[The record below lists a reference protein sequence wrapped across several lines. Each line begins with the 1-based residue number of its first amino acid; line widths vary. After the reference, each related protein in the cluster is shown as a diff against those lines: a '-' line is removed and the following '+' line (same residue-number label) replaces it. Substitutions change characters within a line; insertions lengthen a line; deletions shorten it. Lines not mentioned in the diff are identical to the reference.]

1 MLTDAIGYKERPAP
15 PLAGRCADAGS
26 DVGNSAEM
34 VAWAEILS
42 MIGDKNSRLYLLLAH
57 ESVPRSSESSNSGR
71 LIVRELERE
80 RSRIARELHA
90 GAGQPL
96 AGIKL
101 NLEILD
107 DFAAA
112 LPEAGREALARLQ
125 TLAEQALEQIRAVS
139 HSLHP
144 PDWQG
149 LTTGDALRY
158 LLQSSGLMARLK
170 VEMDIQPL
178 RTEPS
183 HTVKIALYRCAQECI
198 SNVAR
203 HSGATRFSLS
213 LALIDAANSPAAN
226 GPMVELRLED
236 NGRGFPSGASSAGNG
251 IGLLAIREH
260 TRALGGICHIS
271 SGSEG
276 VGIRVQLPLAGE

>member
-1 MLTDAIGYKERPAP
+1 MLADAIGYKNGPVP
-15 PLAGRCADAGS
+15 PFAGRSA
-26 DVGNSAEM
+26 DVGGCSEM

-42 MIGDKNSRLYLLLAH
+42 MIGHKNDRLCDLLAH
-57 ESVPRSSESSNSGR
+57 EPVPRSSRSRSLGR
-71 LIVRELERE
+71 VIVRELERE

-101 NLEILD
+101 NLEMLD
-107 DFAAA
+107 DCAAA

-139 HSLHP
+139 HRLHP

-149 LTTGDALRY
+149 LTTEDALRY
-158 LLQSSGLMARLK
+158 LVQSSGLMARLE
-170 VEMDIQPL
+170 VEMDIRPL
-178 RTEPS
+178 PAEPS
-183 HTVKIALYRCAQECI
+183 HAVKIAIYRCAQECI

-213 LALIDAANSPAAN
+213 LALIHAAN

-236 NGRGFPSGASSAGNG
+236 NGRGFPPGASSASTG
-251 IGLLAIREH
+251 IGLVAMREH
-260 TRALGGICHIS
+260 TRALGGICAIS
-271 SGSEG
+271 SGGEG
-276 VGIRVQLPLAGE
+276 VGIRVQFPLTGE